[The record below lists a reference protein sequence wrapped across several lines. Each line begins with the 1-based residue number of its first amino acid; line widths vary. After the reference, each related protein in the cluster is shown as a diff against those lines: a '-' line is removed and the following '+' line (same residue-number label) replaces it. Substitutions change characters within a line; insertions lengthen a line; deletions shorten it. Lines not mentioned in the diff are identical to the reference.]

1 MSARKQVV
9 EILNQIADL
18 LEIKG
23 VEYKPRAYRRA
34 AREIDSLTEDLT
46 DIHKED
52 RLEDIP
58 SVGENIA
65 EKVAEILETGKLEYH
80 QDLKREIPIDPDL
93 LKVRNLGPKKA
104 KKLWEELDVTSLSG
118 LEEALNS
125 GRIREL
131 KGFGPKSEE
140 NILKGLQIVKES
152 QGKSHLSE
160 VLPEARRIKEEL
172 VDSSLFDKVAFAGS
186 LRRRKY
192 AVGDVDILATA
203 DDRDKA
209 MDQFASLDGLEEVL
223 SKGETK
229 SSVRIESG
237 LRVDL
242 RIVDEASFGSALQYF
257 TGSQEHNV
265 RLRQVA
271 ISDRYKLN
279 EYGLYDEE
287 TEEKVAGEE
296 EEAVYNKMGLTW
308 IPPELREDR
317 GEIEVAGDDQLP
329 QLVEQD
335 EVKGDLHCHSERSSD
350 GHITLEVLVQQARKR
365 NYRYLAVTDHAETAG
380 IVGGLTDDQVTKHLE
395 EIKSANNSVEG
406 LELLAG
412 VEANI
417 QPDGALDLSQD
428 SLEELDL
435 VIAGV
440 HSHFDQSKVEITE
453 RTVRAIENPSV
464 DIIAHPTGRK
474 LGERGSFDLDWE
486 EIFARARKAGTALEI
501 NASPARTDLED
512 KLVKR
517 AVEKGV
523 KLTIGTDSHRVN
535 HLDYMELGIH
545 LARRGWCE
553 KPNLLNTL
561 SLTDLKAWLDN

>member
-1 MSARKQVV
+1 MSTRKQVV

-18 LEIKG
+18 LEIKD

-46 DIHKED
+46 DIHEED

-80 QDLKREIPIDPDL
+80 EDLKREIPIDPEL

-104 KKLWEELDVTSLSG
+104 KKIWEELDVTSLPE

-192 AVGDVDILATA
+192 EVGDVDILATA

-209 MDQFASLDGLEEVL
+209 VDHFASLDGVEEVL

-229 SSVRIESG
+229 SSIRIEAG

-242 RIVDEASFGSALQYF
+242 RIVEKASFGSALQYF

-265 RLRQVA
+265 KLRQVA
-271 ISDRYKLN
+271 ISDGFKLN

-287 TEEKVAGEE
+287 TEEKVAGEK
-296 EEAVYNKMGLTW
+296 EEAIYKKLSLTW
-308 IPPELREDR
+308 IQPELREDR
-317 GEIEVAGDDQLP
+317 GEIEVAGDGQLP
-329 QLVEQD
+329 RLVERD
-335 EVKGDLHCHSERSSD
+335 EINGDLHCHSERSSD
-350 GHITLEVLVQQARKR
+350 GHIPLEVLVQESRKR
-365 NYRYLAVTDHAETAG
+365 DYRYLAVTDHAETAG
-380 IVGGLTDDQVTKHLE
+380 IVGGLTDDQVAKHLE
-395 EIKSANNSVEG
+395 EIKSADNSVEG

-417 QPDGALDLSQD
+417 QPDGTLDLNQD
-428 SLEELDL
+428 SLEELDV

-440 HSHFDQSKVEITE
+440 HSRFDQSKAEMTE

-486 EIFARARKAGTALEI
+486 KIFARAEEVGTALEI
-501 NASPARTDLED
+501 NASPSRTDLED

-517 AVEKGV
+517 AIEKGV
-523 KLTIGTDSHRVN
+523 KLTIGTDSHRVS
-535 HLDYMELGIH
+535 HLDFMELGVH

-553 KPNLLNTL
+553 KADVLNTL
-561 SLTDLKAWLDN
+561 SLSDLKAWLTD

>member
-1 MSARKQVV
+1 MSTRKQVV

-18 LEIKG
+18 LEIKD

-46 DIHKED
+46 DIHEED

-80 QDLKREIPIDPDL
+80 EDLKREIPIDPEL

-104 KKLWEELDVTSLSG
+104 KKIWEELDVTSLPG

-140 NILKGLQIVKES
+140 NILKGLRIVKES

-192 AVGDVDILATA
+192 EVGDVDILATA

-209 MDQFASLDGLEEVL
+209 VDHFASLDGVEEVL

-229 SSVRIESG
+229 SSIRIEAG

-265 RLRQVA
+265 KLRQVA
-271 ISDRYKLN
+271 ISDGFKLN

-287 TEEKVAGEE
+287 TEEKVAGEK
-296 EEAVYNKMGLTW
+296 EEAIYKELGLTW

-317 GEIEVAGDDQLP
+317 GEIEVAGDGQLP
-329 QLVEQD
+329 RLVERD
-335 EVKGDLHCHSERSSD
+335 EINGDLHCHSERSSD
-350 GHITLEVLVQQARKR
+350 GHIPLEVLVQESRKR
-365 NYRYLAVTDHAETAG
+365 DYRYLAVTDHAETAG
-380 IVGGLTDDQVTKHLE
+380 IVGGLTDDQVAKHLE
-395 EIKSANNSVEG
+395 EIKSVNSTIEG

-417 QPDGALDLSQD
+417 QSDGSLDLKQD
-428 SLEELDL
+428 SLEELDV

-440 HSHFDQSKVEITE
+440 HSHFDQSKAEMTE

-486 EIFARARKAGTALEI
+486 KIFARAEEVGTALEI
-501 NASPARTDLED
+501 NASPSRTDLED

-517 AVEKGV
+517 AIEKGV
-523 KLTIGTDSHRVN
+523 KLTIGTDSHRVS
-535 HLDYMELGIH
+535 HLDFMELGVH

-553 KPNLLNTL
+553 KADVLNTL
-561 SLTDLKAWLDN
+561 SLSDLKAWLTD